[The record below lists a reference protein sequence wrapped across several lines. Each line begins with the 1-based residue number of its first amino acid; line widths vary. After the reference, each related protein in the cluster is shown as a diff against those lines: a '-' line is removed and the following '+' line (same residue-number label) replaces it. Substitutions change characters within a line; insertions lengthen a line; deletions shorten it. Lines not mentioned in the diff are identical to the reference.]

1 MNPLLDLDA
10 RPIIGHRGASGR
22 APENTLQAFELAIVG
37 GAEALEL
44 DVRLSRDGAPV
55 VIHDATLDRTTDR
68 TGPVRAQTLADL
80 RAIDA
85 GYRFT
90 IDQGRTH
97 PFRATGVRIP
107 TLGEVLWAFP
117 QVPVLIEVKEVE
129 VQAAVQRVLLSE
141 GAAERCVV
149 ASEHPEALE
158 MFREPPF
165 VCAASGPEIKALYRA
180 VCCGLPTKR
189 VSYRLLSVPEKHGL
203 LTVPTARFITAARR
217 LGCPVHVWT
226 VNDAATAQALW
237 ARGVA
242 GIVTN
247 YPDLIKGVSNPPRPR
262 RPPYGFSTGNRT
274 ALPHSV
280 HDRRSCGPCRS
291 RAGT

>member
-10 RPIIGHRGASGR
+10 RPIIAHRGASGR

-37 GAEALEL
+37 GADALEL

-68 TGPVRAQTLADL
+68 SGPVRAQTLADL
-80 RAIDA
+80 RAADA

-90 IDQGRTH
+90 IDGGRTF
-97 PFRATGVRIP
+97 PFRGTGVRIP

-117 QVPVLIEVKEVE
+117 QVPVLVEVKEPE

-149 ASEHPEALE
+149 ASERPEALE
-158 MFREPPF
+158 LFREPPF
-165 VCAASGPEIKALYRA
+165 VCAASGPEISALYRTA
-180 VCCGLPTKR
+180 LLRLPKPH
-189 VSYRLLSVPEKHGL
+189 VSYRLLSVPEKHRM
-203 LTVPTARFITAARR
+203 LTVPTARFVATARQ

-226 VNDAATAQALW
+226 VNDSATARALW

-247 YPDLIKGVSNPPRPR
+247 LPDTI
-262 RPPYGFSTGNRT
+262 
-274 ALPHSV
+274 
-280 HDRRSCGPCRS
+280 
-291 RAGT
+291 RAGRTR